1 MEAVVVDF
9 PNYAMIITIYIGF
22 GTMILAF
29 LYFERELAIL
39 CMKRCKNKLCD
50 KKSPVVNGSQEKIA
64 ANGDHKLIS
73 NQEEPDE
80 RLDENLQYNLDRL
93 TSKISKNKLEF
104 EPQAGFDDYASNKQN
119 WCLLHVTTSLYS

>member
-1 MEAVVVDF
+1 MVDF

-119 WCLLHVTTSLYS
+119 